1 MTAAVPAAEGMRRD
15 GVGTGDCEWL
25 LQLGA
30 EAACILLPKKRGW
43 TVGGG
48 GGICRAATSS
58 PRSYQ
63 RIIFR
68 TGWVFCF
75 CANVFSRSPNLRLVA
90 SSCSPALLM
99 L

>member
-48 GGICRAATSS
+48 GGICRAATRL
-58 PRSYQ
+58 PRDPIKGSFLEPDGCFVSV
-63 RIIFR
+63 RMCFR
-68 TGWVFCF
+68 GPLIYVWWHHLAPPLC
-75 CANVFSRSPNLRLVA
+75 
-90 SSCSPALLM
+90 
-99 L
+99 